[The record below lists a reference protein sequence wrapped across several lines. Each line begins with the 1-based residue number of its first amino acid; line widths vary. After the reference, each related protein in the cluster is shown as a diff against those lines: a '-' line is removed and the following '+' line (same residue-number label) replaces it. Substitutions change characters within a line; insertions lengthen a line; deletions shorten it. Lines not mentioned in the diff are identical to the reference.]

1 MNYYPLIMKIT
12 IINISSP
19 NNKGQVTL
27 LAEGQDGYYTK
38 LVSITETVRWS
49 LGKDLILNTSWK
61 KSL

>member
-1 MNYYPLIMKIT
+1 MKIT

-49 LGKDLILNTSWK
+49 LGKNLILNTSWK